1 MNLTFRRDPVDPDID
16 LITLYLANELDP
28 LPSAAVEERLAT
40 DMDFYIK
47 VAPIVKAWRVPAE
60 YRPDRFALDQPTLAT
75 PGRLRRIGTRVAAAA
90 VLVFFIFGAG
100 MYAWV
105 TISGFVQNKQDELVG
120 RAPSGGTVFGS
131 TVTSTAGATATA
143 KLPRG
148 SVVTLTGES
157 RYRFSATPP
166 GFPHYVMS
174 ALDGEASFEITPTEG
189 VVEIVTSRA
198 TIHLDAGRYAVRCAP
213 GCDALLIAVG
223 AGVASVKRD
232 STDEKLVL
240 TSGERGI
247 VPRTGAPRKATPADS
262 AVRWPVIVGS
272 DTKPTGATKP

>member
-1 MNLTFRRDPVDPDID
+1 MNLTFWREPVDPDID
-16 LITLYLANELDP
+16 LISLYLAKELDP
-28 LPSAAVEERLAT
+28 LQRAAVKERLAS
-40 DMDFYIK
+40 DLDFYVK

-60 YRPDRFALDQPTLAT
+60 YRPDHFALDQPTPAA
-75 PGRLRRIGTRVAAAA
+75 PSRLRRIGTRIAAAA

-105 TISGFVQNKQDELVG
+105 TLSGLVQNKQDELVG
-120 RAPSGGTVFGS
+120 RAPSGGSVLGS
-131 TVTSTAGATATA
+131 TVTSAAGATAIA
-143 KLPRG
+143 RLPRG
-148 SVVTLTGES
+148 SVVTLAGES

-166 GFPHYVMS
+166 GFPHFVTS
-174 ALDGEASFEITPTEG
+174 ALDGEASFEITPKEG

-247 VPRTGAPRKATPADS
+247 VLQKGAPRKSTSADS
-262 AVRWPVIVGS
+262 AVRWPLIVGS
-272 DTKPTGATKP
+272 DTKSTGATKP

>member
-1 MNLTFRRDPVDPDID
+1 MNVTFWREPVDPDID
-16 LITLYLANELDP
+16 LIALYLAKELDP
-28 LPSAAVEERLAT
+28 LSRRAVEERLMT

-47 VAPIVKAWRVPAE
+47 VAPIVKAWRVPASC
-60 YRPDRFALDQPTLAT
+60 RPDNFALDKPTREA
-75 PGRLRRIGTRVAAAA
+75 PSRMRRIGTRVAAAA
-90 VLVFFIFGAG
+90 VFVFVIFGAG

-105 TISGFVQNKQDELVG
+105 SLSGLVQNTQDGLVG

-131 TVTSTAGATATA
+131 TVRSTLGATAIA
-143 KLPRG
+143 RLPRG
-148 SVVTLTGES
+148 SVVTLAGES

-166 GFPHYVMS
+166 GFPHFVTS
-174 ALDGEASFEITPTEG
+174 ALDGEASFEITPKEG

-247 VPRTGAPRKATPADS
+247 VLQKGAPRKSTPADS
-262 AVRWPVIVGS
+262 AVKWPLIVGS
-272 DTKPTGATKP
+272 DTKSTGATKP